1 MLQRLELGFER
12 GDSLFKI
19 FNPLGLLFG
28 LVALVH
34 GCVAKL
40 GHCKDAGTVKIGD
53 ITGNRLDVK
62 FHEFAQYPLDQQ
74 FEAVVGQRAESLDL
88 LAHLQ
93 AGKLFFKDIAG
104 KGLHRD
110 GVFVLRQRD
119 VAEAGE
125 LAGIAVGG
133 DLPIPLAKSA
143 WLSILAWTRIGEP
156 PIDCFGFGGGVYN
169 RE

>member
-1 MLQRLELGFER
+1 M
-12 GDSLFKI
+12 
-19 FNPLGLLFG
+19 
-28 LVALVH
+28 
-34 GCVAKL
+34 
-40 GHCKDAGTVKIGD
+40 
-53 ITGNRLDVK
+53 
-62 FHEFAQYPLDQQ
+62 
-74 FEAVVGQRAESLDL
+74 VGQRAESLNL

-119 VAEAGE
+119 VAETGE

-133 DLPIPLAKSA
+133 DLPIPLGQECLAVN
-143 WLSILAWTRIGEP
+143 LAWTRIGEP